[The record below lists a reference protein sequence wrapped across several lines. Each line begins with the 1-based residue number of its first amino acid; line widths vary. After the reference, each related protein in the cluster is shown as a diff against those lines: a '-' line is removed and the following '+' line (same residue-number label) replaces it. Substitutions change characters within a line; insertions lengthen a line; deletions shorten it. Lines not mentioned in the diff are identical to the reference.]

1 MAALATDVKA
11 ALLELGVATVYE
23 ANGAVGAID
32 PSIHPLWHGAKLCG
46 PAFTVRCA
54 PGDNLALHLSLEQVG
69 EGEVI
74 VAFNGGLSGG
84 YWGGIMTYAAQVR
97 GATGLLIDGGIRD
110 TEELEKVG
118 FPVFARGTGVFRTAK
133 HEKGELQV
141 PIIVGGVQVRPGDI
155 ILGDADGAMAIPADR
170 VQQYIENGRK
180 RADAEAGIMERLRN
194 GETTVQIYGFL
205 K

>member
-1 MAALATDVKA
+1 MAALAADVKS

-23 ANGAVGAID
+23 ANGAVGALD
-32 PSIHPLWHGAKLCG
+32 PGIHPLWHGAKLCG
-46 PAFTVRCA
+46 PAYTVKCA
-54 PGDNLALHLSLEQVG
+54 PGDNLALHLSLEHVG

-74 VAFNGGLSGG
+74 VAWNGGLAGG

-97 GATGLLIDGGIRD
+97 GCTGLLIDGGIRD

-118 FPVFARGTGVFRTAK
+118 FPAFARGTGVFRTYK
-133 HEKGELQV
+133 HEKGEEQV
-141 PIIVGGVQVRPGDI
+141 PIIVGGVEVKPGDI
-155 ILGDADGAMAIPADR
+155 ILGDADGAMVIPAAR
-170 VQQYIENGRK
+170 VQEYIANGRK
-180 RADAEAGIMERLRN
+180 RADAEAGIMERLKA